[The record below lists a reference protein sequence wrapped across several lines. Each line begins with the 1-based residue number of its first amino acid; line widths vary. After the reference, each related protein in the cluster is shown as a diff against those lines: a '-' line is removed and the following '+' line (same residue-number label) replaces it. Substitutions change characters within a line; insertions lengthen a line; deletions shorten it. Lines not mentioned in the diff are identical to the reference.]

1 MYFSPKWNI
10 SEVIIKYFIIMEFY
24 TSIFLYFLRR
34 MRGRRRIIGVA
45 LPVRVVLTRTALVG
59 REETENHNLS
69 IAAVALQQR
78 ETENQLLPSTA
89 AAVVV
94 VRDRVE
100 KGEEEEAAPV
110 VVRPSSPSSSP
121 VTFPRGS

>member
-10 SEVIIKYFIIMEFY
+10 SEVIIKYLIIIEFY
-24 TSIFLYFLRR
+24 KSLLVYFLRR

-45 LPVRVVLTRTALVG
+45 LPVRVVPTRTALVG

-78 ETENQLLPSTA
+78 ETENQLLPSTV
-89 AAVVV
+89 AAVEVV

-100 KGEEEEAAPV
+100 KGEEEEAPV
-110 VVRPSSPSSSP
+110 VVRPSSPSSLP
-121 VTFPRGS
+121 VTYPRGS